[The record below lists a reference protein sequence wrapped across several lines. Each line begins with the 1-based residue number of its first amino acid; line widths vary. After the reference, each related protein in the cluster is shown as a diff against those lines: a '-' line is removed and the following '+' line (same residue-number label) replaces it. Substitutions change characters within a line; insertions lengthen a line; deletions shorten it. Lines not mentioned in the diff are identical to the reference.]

1 MRQLTIKPPALVNPF
16 MLVHPPSSSQ
26 QASTPKQE
34 TPPPMDPPPL
44 PTMPTT
50 AAATAAAPA
59 ATSVHLNYPD
69 SVESSPCSRNENSTN
84 DDHLPAVPGA
94 RLRLM
99 CSFGGHIMPRPHD
112 KSLCYVGGET
122 RLVAVDRHCSLSA
135 FCNRLSRALLHGRP
149 FTLKYQ
155 LPNEDLDSLVSVAT
169 DEDLEN
175 MIEEYDR
182 LAATS
187 TSSVTSSRL
196 RLFLFFNKPDT
207 AASMGPLLNDAKS
220 ETWFVDA
227 LNGSGLI
234 PRGDSDSAT
243 MDTLLNL
250 DGEFEEGAEEQNK
263 PAKNNNVVHEVQ
275 YSLPDDSPMVE
286 KTSSFGSSSSSPSMS
301 NLPPIRVRVD
311 QDGGAKAQD
320 QRVGIEDQF
329 AQISFATN
337 VHKQDD
343 GYGAAVSALPPHPLS
358 IATAMVTP
366 AGGSSDNLNRILSD
380 DERSDQGVPVSFR
393 KPPLPLHPIQQKAC
407 GTYNLP
413 SPDSV
418 ASDSSI
424 ASANSLSKPMYYQ
437 DQTHVATRDG
447 RTAASPN
454 ANADNSIPSSQIQI
468 QQVQDS
474 YALAPQL
481 DQQQQ
486 PPQQQF
492 MQPSMHYIPNPTA
505 PAPVPMSS
513 YYPVYAPPS
522 QHQLHHP
529 ADQQYPAV
537 YVMPVTQVTQPQP
550 YMSMQSNTGVITM
563 KSNATDASIMAPSRP
578 LTPPTPSIVAAST
591 AFKEAAPPIYATN
604 TATLAKP
611 EMTATVYRT
620 AVPSS
625 HQVVQVQQPYVGFSQ
640 MQHPPQPAAV
650 SHAATTNYGYDYPN
664 PTQDQMYYAQ
674 HQAPPL
680 PPQYQTMN
688 QAAAAAALADA
699 SKQLPIDSSN
709 QQIRISQPL

>member
-1 MRQLTIKPPALVNPF
+1 MKQLTIKPPALVSPF
-16 MLVHPPSSSQ
+16 VLVHPPSTSQ

-44 PTMPTT
+44 PTGPT
-50 AAATAAAPA
+50 AAA
-59 ATSVHLNYPD
+59 ATSVHLSYPD
-69 SVESSPCSRNENSTN
+69 SVESSPRSRTENSY
-84 DDHLPAVPGA
+84 DDPLPAVPGA

-99 CSFGGHIMPRPHD
+99 CSFGGHIIPRPHD
-112 KSLCYVGGET
+112 KTLCYVGGET

-135 FCNRLSRALLHGRP
+135 FCTRLSRALLNGRQ

-182 LAATS
+182 LTA
-187 TSSVTSSRL
+187 SSASSATSSRI

-234 PRGDSDSAT
+234 PRGHSDSAA
-243 MDTLLNL
+243 METLLNL
-250 DGEFEEGAEEQNK
+250 DGELEAQEVAEEQTK
-263 PAKNNNVVHEVQ
+263 QVKSNNAVHHEVQ
-275 YSLPDDSPMVE
+275 CSLHDSPMVE
-286 KTSSFGSSSSSPSMS
+286 KTSSFGSPSSSPSIS

-311 QDGGAKAQD
+311 QDGVAKVQD
-320 QRVGIEDQF
+320 QTVGIEEQF
-329 AQISFATN
+329 AEISFATTI
-337 VHKQDD
+337 HKQDD
-343 GYGAAVSALPPHPLS
+343 GYGAAVSALPPHPVAV
-358 IATAMVTP
+358 ATAMITS

-380 DERSDQGVPVSFR
+380 DERSDQGVPIGFR
-393 KPPLPLHPIQQKAC
+393 KPPLPLQPVQQKAC
-407 GTYNLP
+407 GAYNLP

-437 DQTHVATRDG
+437 DQAHIASRDSK
-447 RTAASPN
+447 AAVSPN
-454 ANADNSIPSSQIQI
+454 TKADTSIPNSQIQI
-468 QQVQDS
+468 HQVQDA

-486 PPQQQF
+486 QAQQQF
-492 MQPSMHYIPNPTA
+492 MQTSMHYIPHPTA
-505 PAPVPMSS
+505 SPAPVSMSS
-513 YYPVYAPPS
+513 YYPVYATPS
-522 QHQLHHP
+522 QQHQLHHP

-550 YMSMQSNTGVITM
+550 YMSMQSSTGVMTL
-563 KSNATDASIMAPSRP
+563 KSNVTDASIVAPSLP
-578 LTPPTPSIVAAST
+578 LTPPAPSIVAATT
-591 AFKEAAPPIYATN
+591 AYKEATPPMSPTN
-604 TATLAKP
+604 TAALAKP
-611 EMTATVYRT
+611 EMAATVYRT
-620 AVPSS
+620 AVPSTP
-625 HQVVQVQQPYVGFSQ
+625 QLVQVQQPYVGFSQ
-640 MQHPPQPAAV
+640 MQHLPQSVAV
-650 SHAATTNYGYDYPN
+650 TPAATTNYGYEYPN
-664 PTQDQMYYAQ
+664 PSQDQMYYAQ
-674 HQAPPL
+674 HQAPSL
-680 PPQYQTMN
+680 PPQYQTMT

-699 SKQLPIDSSN
+699 SLQQPTDGSN